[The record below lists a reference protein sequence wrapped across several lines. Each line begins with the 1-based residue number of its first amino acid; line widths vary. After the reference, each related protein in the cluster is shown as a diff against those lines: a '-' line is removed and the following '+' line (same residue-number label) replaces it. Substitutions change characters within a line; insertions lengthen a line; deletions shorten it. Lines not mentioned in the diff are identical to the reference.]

1 LYLQS
6 NVSIHHNQL
15 QSGKWTIQSS
25 ADSNIISPKWQW
37 VLKSRHPQHIAN
49 MSIRPVR
56 HWWANLQRP
65 HRGQTHTKR
74 SAGQTSAKDPSGD
87 TTDADEDPHHSKLY
101 ECLAKEWP
109 DLDTPRIMTLEG
121 MSEWVTEVCSAER
134 LDERVKVLL
143 KAIWLCPHHMVC
155 QVLSPSELKNLG
167 GQDKACRHEAMKL
180 WDRFHK
186 IFLVIRDFNDV
197 FKPKFDLPDYS
208 VMFNSTQCQVSL
220 DLFFCLC

>member
-1 LYLQS
+1 M
-6 NVSIHHNQL
+6 
-15 QSGKWTIQSS
+15 QSGKWTYPGSS
-25 ADSNIISPKWQW
+25 DTTNLISPKWQW
-37 VLKSRHPQHIAN
+37 VLKSRHTQHPN
-49 MSIRPVR
+49 GNVSVRPVR

-65 HRGQTHTKR
+65 HRSQTHTKR
-74 SAGQTSAKDPSGD
+74 SAGQTSATKDIYGRNK
-87 TTDADEDPHHSKLY
+87 TGVEHEDPHHTKLY
-101 ECLAKEWP
+101 ECLATEWP
-109 DLDTPRIMTLEG
+109 DLDTPDIMTLEG
-121 MSEWVTEVCSAER
+121 MSHWVSEVCSAER

-167 GQDKACRHEAMKL
+167 GPDKACRHEAMKL

-208 VMFNSTQCQVSL
+208 VMFNSTQCQVRQIIHL
-220 DLFFCLC
+220 G